1 MKQNLKG
8 IFCLLLA
15 TLIWGSTF
23 VAQSTGMDHIGP
35 FTFLAIRNI
44 MGAVFLFAL
53 SFITD
58 RFNKSEKSAKERWIW
73 RWPTS
78 KKPLVRAR

>member
-1 MKQNLKG
+1 MKKKLQG
-8 IFCLLLA
+8 SFLLVFA

-44 MGAVFLFAL
+44 MGAVFLFLL

-58 RFNKSEKSAKERWIW
+58 RFTKSEKTTKERWLD
-73 RWPTS
+73 PKQLFFAEHPCS
-78 KKPLVRAR
+78 